1 MNPQIQSML
10 TSLGMLAA
18 TSIAT
23 MAVTKGIIPGSDQAS
38 FANDLVSL
46 VGYGLTALLAWW
58 KTRQVSQPAMVKSLS
73 QTGDGQTAMIK
84 SINNTNNGVTVV
96 ATADAKV
103 ASIPAVS
110 APLK

>member
-10 TSLGMLAA
+10 TSFGMLAA

-38 FANDLVSL
+38 FANDLVS
-46 VGYGLTALLAWW
+46 VAGYALTAFLAWW
-58 KTRQVSQPAMVKSLS
+58 KTRQVSQKS
-73 QTGDGQTAMIK
+73 MIK
-84 SINNTNNGVTVV
+84 AVNAADNGVSVV
-96 ATADAKV
+96 DTTAAKA
-103 ASIPAVS
+103 ASIPPVN

>member
-38 FANDLVSL
+38 FANDLVS
-46 VGYGLTALLAWW
+46 VAGYGLTALLAWW
-58 KTRQVSQPAMVKSLS
+58 KTRQVTPAAMVKALP
-73 QTGDGQTAMIK
+73 QEAMIK
-84 SINNTNNGVTVV
+84 SINETNNGVKVV
-96 ATADAKV
+96 ASTE
-103 ASIPAVS
+103 PAMTVG